1 VKVVGC
7 DWMIES
13 TAREDQCGVCH
24 GDGTTCTTVT
34 QHFDTQLGVGYVE
47 ATIIPAGTV
56 PQCAVR
62 TRCAKKTGLFLRVD
76 NFATVRGRKACDMS
90 KVSQFYQENV

>member
-1 VKVVGC
+1 MEYVTATAHREAAPNVVLLQVVGC

-62 TRCAKKTGLFLRVD
+62 TRCAKKPDCF
-76 NFATVRGRKACDMS
+76 
-90 KVSQFYQENV
+90 